1 MFGPSNN
8 KNSGDNREDGERP
21 ERERDEN
28 AGDSSQPQEMP
39 DLGKPIANGTYVM
52 SVESEDSK
60 KKEIVSAGTVHLYE
74 HGIAGREHLDR
85 ATLQMLGVTNE
96 KAAER
101 ALCGDNGMPNDSSI
115 SVGYNPTFAKGWN
128 NIWGQDSNN

>member
-39 DLGKPIANGTYVM
+39 DLGEPIAEGTYVM
-52 SVESEDSK
+52 SVESNGS
-60 KKEIVSAGTVHLYE
+60 KEIVSAGTVRLHE
-74 HGIAGREHLDR
+74 HGIAGRERLDYT
-85 ATLQMLGVTNE
+85 TLKMLGVTNE
-96 KAAER
+96 EAAER
-101 ALCGDNGMPNDSSI
+101 ALCGDNGMPNDSSVR
-115 SVGYNPTFAKGWN
+115 VGYNPKFAKGWN